1 MPDLRQPAA
10 EQKHPGLLAHP
21 DLEWRE
27 VVLGQ
32 KPGDALVRIATHKGF
47 RRVGPG
53 LLVARRRAE
62 EPTTLRRLCEQAA
75 DRAVIPHSRLGRAF
89 VRLKRVVLG
98 SPIPTS

>member
-1 MPDLRQPAA
+1 MPDLRRPAA

-21 DLEWRE
+21 DPEWRE

-53 LLVARRRAE
+53 LLAARRRAE
-62 EPTTLRRLCEQAA
+62 EPT
-75 DRAVIPHSRLGRAF
+75 SRLGRALL
-89 VRLKRVVLG
+89 RLKRVVLG